1 MTNEQ
6 LNRRDA
12 ARISVE
18 NRIMKSVSPGI
29 DLSTAKFPKVL
40 DEWIADGKSEQA
52 WEAVKRELRTLPG
65 MLSMAPAVY
74 DIEMTIV
81 NMKFN
86 RNVSQHVYI
95 EQMNKAVRLLADHE
109 QLAF

>member
-18 NRIMKSVSPGI
+18 NRIMKSVNQGI
-29 DLSTAKFPKVL
+29 DLSTAKFPEAL
-40 DEWIADGKSEQA
+40 DQWIADGKSEQA
-52 WEAVKRELRTLPG
+52 WDVVKRELRTLPG
-65 MLSMAPAVY
+65 MLSMAPAVR
-74 DIEMTIV
+74 DIETTIV
-81 NMKFN
+81 SMKFN
-86 RNVSQHVYI
+86 GNVSQDVYI

-109 QLAF
+109 QLRF